1 MQIITINDDKY
12 VVRGTVSAD
21 VLNQVTTKQL
31 KEQWNADTV
40 LQNGDTLYLVDMII
54 VAEYEDIN

>member
-21 VLNQVTTKQL
+21 ALNQVTTKQL

-40 LQNGDTLYLVDMII
+40 LRNGKKLYMTTKLIE
-54 VAEYEDIN
+54 AEFKILN